1 MARKR
6 VQKLLVL
13 ASICLLS
20 FFQYGSLKALE
31 ISIPRIIEQLEMS
44 AGEAGLI
51 CSIAAALA
59 TLLGKY
65 FTHSNI

>member
-1 MARKR
+1 MARKW
-6 VQKLLVL
+6 LIL

-31 ISIPRIIEQLEMS
+31 ISIPRLIDQLEMS
-44 AGEAGLI
+44 ATEAGLT

-65 FTHSNI
+65 